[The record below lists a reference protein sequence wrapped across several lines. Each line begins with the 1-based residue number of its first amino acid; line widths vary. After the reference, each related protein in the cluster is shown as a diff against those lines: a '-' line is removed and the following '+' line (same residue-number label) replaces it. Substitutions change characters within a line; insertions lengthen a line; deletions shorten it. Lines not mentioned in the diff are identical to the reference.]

1 MDTNRVK
8 AVVLFSGGLDSI
20 LASQLILDQ
29 GIDLEGVNFKS
40 VFLARND
47 EALPVADKLKL
58 RLKVFDI
65 TGQHIQIS
73 RSPAYGHGKNMNP
86 CLDCRIIMLK
96 KAAEYMKETGASFL
110 VTGEVL
116 GERPMSQRKEAFS
129 LIEKAA
135 GLKGRILR
143 PLSAKLLEPTIPEIE
158 GLVKREELL
167 DIQGRSRS
175 RQMELAEQRGI
186 DYYPT
191 PAGGCLLT
199 DPGFS
204 NRLKELFNHLS
215 RPSVNDIRLLKYGRH
230 FRMPNNIKIII
241 ARDDKEVNC
250 LLELVEQ
257 GDLVFEL
264 ADQPGPI
271 TTVRAKDKDVDLGWV
286 KDVAALTARYSKL
299 RDKKEVRVKYYR
311 VPQKKEE
318 FISVNPQ
325 KAEELGIARIC

>member
-1 MDTNRVK
+1 VDTNRIK

-20 LASQLILDQ
+20 LASQLILEQ

-40 VFLARND
+40 VFLARD
-47 EALPVADKLKL
+47 EVLPVADKLKL

-65 TGQHIQIS
+65 TDQHIRIS
-73 RSPAYGHGKNMNP
+73 RFPEYGHGKNMNP
-86 CLDCRIIMLK
+86 CLDCRIVMLK

-116 GERPMSQRKEAFS
+116 GERPMSQRKMAFN
-129 LIEKAA
+129 LIEKAT

-158 GLVKREELL
+158 GLVKREGLL
-167 DIQGRSRS
+167 DIQGRSRN
-175 RQMELAEQRGI
+175 RQMKLAEQRGI

-204 NRLKELFNHLS
+204 NRLKELFKHLP
-215 RPSVNDIRLLKYGRH
+215 RPPVNDIRLLKYGRH
-230 FRMPNNIKIII
+230 FRMLNNIKIII

-250 LLELVEQ
+250 LLGLVKQ

-264 ADQPGPI
+264 ADHPGPI
-271 TTVRAKDKDVDLGWV
+271 TIVRAKDKDAHLDWV

-299 RDKKEVRVKYYR
+299 RDKKEVRVKYYG

-325 KAEELGIARIC
+325 KAEELGLARIC